1 MDNDNNNEGL
11 TGLGALLNGKELNSE
26 NILALLSDP
35 RMMALFDQMQFGYDE
50 DQDRLVLMWVDPN
63 EFAKNLEKGEYEQ
76 QEYGKYITYTHVKG
90 KQDQPV
96 QIIISKLQTEAL
108 TSPEIGSILSNL
120 DPTLIQYVLGMFGL
134 GKKGE

>member
-1 MDNDNNNEGL
+1 MNNDSNEGL
-11 TGLGALLNGKELNSE
+11 TGLGTLLNGKELNSE

-76 QEYGKYITYTHVKG
+76 QEYGKYITYTYVKG

-96 QIIISKLQTEAL
+96 QIIINKLQTEAL
-108 TSPEIGSILSNL
+108 TSPEIGGILSNL
-120 DPTLIQYVLGMFGL
+120 DPTLIQYVLGIFGL

>member
-11 TGLGALLNGKELNSE
+11 TGLGTLLNGKELNSE
-26 NILALLSDP
+26 NILTLLSDP

-76 QEYGKYITYTHVKG
+76 QEYGKYITYTYVKG

>member
-63 EFAKNLEKGEYEQ
+63 EFVKNLEKGEYEQ
-76 QEYGKYITYTHVKG
+76 QEYGKYIIYTHVKG